1 MTLRRARRT
10 TSLFAAFLI
19 SGSLAALLILSGCSS
34 TAPQSS
40 VAAVSA
46 SEATLAAIGRTVLVC
61 YSVPRCA
68 AVAPKPQIRAAYD
81 LAYDS
86 LTRAQTIADAG
97 GTPDMVASASALS
110 ALQALVVQLPP
121 T

>member
-1 MTLRRARRT
+1 MTRARARSI
-10 TSLFAAFLI
+10 TSYGFTAALW
-19 SGSLAALLILSGCSS
+19 GSLAALLSLSACSS
-34 TAPQSS
+34 TTPSP

-46 SEATLAAIGRTVLVC
+46 SEATLAAAGKTVLVC

-68 AVAPKPQIRAAYD
+68 AVAPKAQIRAAYD

-86 LTRAQTIADAG
+86 VTRAQAIADAG

>member
-1 MTLRRARRT
+1 MGRYARNDASERRT
-10 TSLFAAFLI
+10 AFLGI
-19 SGSLAALLILSGCSS
+19 QLTPAEQAEL
-34 TAPQSS
+34 
-40 VAAVSA
+40 
-46 SEATLAAIGRTVLVC
+46 
-61 YSVPRCA
+61 PRCNA
-68 AVAPKPQIRAAYD
+68 AAPKPQIRAAYD